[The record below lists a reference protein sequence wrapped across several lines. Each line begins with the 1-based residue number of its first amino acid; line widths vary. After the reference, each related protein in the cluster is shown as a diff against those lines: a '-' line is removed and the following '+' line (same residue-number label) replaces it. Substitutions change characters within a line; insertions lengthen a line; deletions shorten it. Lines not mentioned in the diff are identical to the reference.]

1 MARKKQDEYEEI
13 EEKRNSKWQ
22 VFLFI
27 IFIPLLFIITAIYIG
42 LTISGVDVQEKISS
56 VTSSLPLIGDDN
68 ESLKSTNQQ
77 QANKELENQI
87 KSLNEKLQKKEDNI
101 RSLEE
106 KITAKEREIDELKI
120 KIRDSEDE
128 KDVASQEQ
136 DGGDDKQKDIVS
148 TYEKMNPTKAALI
161 FTELKENEAILLLKA
176 LKTDARTKVLEKMNP
191 AVAARYTSLLAEPL
205 SE

>member
-1 MARKKQDEYEEI
+1 MAKKKQDDYEEV
-13 EEKRNSKWQ
+13 EEKKHSKWQ

-56 VTSSLPLIGDDN
+56 ATSSLPIIGDDN

-101 RSLEE
+101 QSLEE
-106 KITAKEREIDELKI
+106 EIMAKEREIDELKI

-128 KDVASQEQ
+128 KGASSQEG
-136 DGGDDKQKDIVS
+136 DGDDEQKDIVS
-148 TYEKMNPTKAALI
+148 TYEKMKPAKAALI

-176 LKTDARTKVLEKMNP
+176 LKTDARTKVLEKMDP
-191 AVAARYTSLLAEPL
+191 TVAARYTSLLAEPL

>member
-1 MARKKQDEYEEI
+1 MAKKKQDDYEEV
-13 EEKRNSKWQ
+13 EEKKHSKWQ
-22 VFLFI
+22 VFLFL

-56 VTSSLPLIGDDN
+56 ATSSLPVIGNDN

-101 RSLEE
+101 QSLEE
-106 KITAKEREIDELKI
+106 EIMAKEREIDELKI

-128 KDVASQEQ
+128 KGASGQEG
-136 DGGDDKQKDIVS
+136 DGDDKQKDIVS
-148 TYEKMNPTKAALI
+148 TYEKMKPAKAALI
-161 FTELKENEAILLLKA
+161 FTELKENEAIMLLKA
-176 LKTDARTKVLEKMNP
+176 LKTDARTKVLEKMDP
-191 AVAARYTSLLAEPL
+191 TVAARYTSLLAEPL